1 MPLKHLLLILF
12 FSACSQLKR
21 EEVIATPKKFSS
33 AEIIMG
39 SQLLTKIFDQE
50 MAPISCVPDT
60 EEASLLIRTIQ
71 PKMELALDEFES
83 NLDDD
88 NKIDELIKNCEQKCL
103 CLFLDD
109 LFREHEIELSKNQ
122 IKKFAQKKTQKEN
135 QRCLQYMQDTFC
147 QSELYQ
153 ELNLEKKDFSFE
165 E

>member
-1 MPLKHLLLILF
+1 MPIKELLLLF
-12 FSACSQLKR
+12 LISCSQIKR
-21 EEVIATPKKFSS
+21 EETHVASKKFSS
-33 AEIIMG
+33 PEIIMG

-60 EEASLLIRTIQ
+60 DEASLLLRTIQ

-83 NLDDD
+83 TLDDD
-88 NKIDELIKNCEQKCL
+88 KKIDEMIKTCEQKCL

-109 LFREHEIELSKNQ
+109 LFREHEIQLSKVQ
-122 IKKFAQKKTQKEN
+122 TKLFAQKKTQKEN

-147 QSELYQ
+147 SGELYQ